1 MAKAISKD
9 LKEIA
14 TRHAINDAKLIDEIL
29 ATMPIAN
36 TDKPTEEQIKGFER
50 VCTLIQEGKP
60 LPEAVN
66 VVIAEATETQTP
78 KEAEKEATPD
88 NTPQPVPPVPDH
100 LANQVEQFVQEQGS
114 KMAEMSLAT
123 LPAMAEAEH
132 QRLKD
137 MFIQA
142 YRKRIAEML
151 QDPAY
156 RQRFET
162 LMLGGELGK
171 LRLSS
176 STTSNIALPSSSS
189 TSS

>member
-1 MAKAISKD
+1 MNNA

-14 TRHAINDAKLIDEIL
+14 AKYEVAEESIPEIL
-29 ATMPIAN
+29 SGMKVKDPQ
-36 TDKPTEEQIKGFER
+36 KPTKPQLEGFEKA
-50 VCTLIQEGKP
+50 CTLIQQGQP

-66 VVIAEATETQTP
+66 AVIAEAMEKKTP
-78 KEAEKEATPD
+78 KETEKEATPD
-88 NTPQPVPPVPDH
+88 NTDQPIVPDH
-100 LANQVEQFVQEQGS
+100 LPNQVEQFVQEQGG

-132 QRLKD
+132 QRLKE

-171 LRLSS
+171 SMLSS